1 MAVVTAPLYIQDP
14 NPGTIRYGLFT
25 VARGP
30 LELTRHGRDGGYTW
44 QSLDC
49 GTAEGYEIAC
59 LPELAAKESG
69 LPPEGINATPFA
81 VYARLNCAPVGHSPD
96 SPEEFA
102 SMVSQRLAFTEQTAV
117 EEIFSA
123 ELFGQSPGLANNAA
137 AVDVGPAIDATEAL
151 AQLED
156 AYYQVA
162 GTVGTIHV
170 PHVYAPF
177 LMADSQLVK
186 ENGIWRTAAGSMVS
200 IGQYL
205 GWGPNG
211 VPPAVG
217 TVWLYITG
225 PVTVWRSS
233 QAFISPIEG
242 ALDRT
247 TNQVDML
254 AEREYV
260 VGFSCGP
267 FATQVTLSEGS

>member
-1 MAVVTAPLYIQDP
+1 MAVVTAAMYIQDP
-14 NPGTIRYGLFT
+14 NPGTLRYGLFT

-30 LELTRHGRDGGYTW
+30 LELTRHGRDGGFSW

-49 GTAEGYEIAC
+49 GTASGYEINC
-59 LPELAAKESG
+59 LPELAEKEPG
-69 LPPEGINATPFA
+69 LPPDLVSATPFA
-81 VYARLNCAPVGHSPD
+81 VYTRLLCAPVGATV
-96 SPEEFA
+96 EELRT
-102 SMVSQRLAFTEQTAV
+102 MVSRRLALTEQTAV
-117 EEIFSA
+117 EQIFSA
-123 ELFGQSPGLANNAA
+123 EASGQAPGLANNAA
-137 AVDVGPAIDATEAL
+137 AVDVGPAIDAVEAI

-156 AYYQVA
+156 AYYAVGGSA
-162 GTVGTIHV
+162 GTIHV
-170 PHVYAPF
+170 PHEFAPF
-177 LMADSQLVK
+177 LMSSHLI
-186 ENGIWRTAAGSMVS
+186 EFRNGIWYTAAGSLVS

-205 GWGPNG
+205 GYGPNG
-211 VPPAVG
+211 VPPAG
-217 TVWLYITG
+217 GSTWLYITG

-267 FATQVTLSEGS
+267 FATQVALSEGS

>member
-1 MAVVTAPLYIQDP
+1 MYIQDP
-14 NPGTIRYGLFT
+14 NPGTIRYGLFA

-30 LELTRHGRDGGYTW
+30 LELARHGRDGGYTW
-44 QSLDC
+44 QSMSC
-49 GTAEGYEIAC
+49 GTAQGYEIAC
-59 LPELAAKESG
+59 LPELAEKEPG
-69 LPPEGINATPFA
+69 VPPDLVSATPFA
-81 VYARLNCAPVGHSPD
+81 VLSRLNCAPVGQTLA
-96 SPEEFA
+96 EFQ
-102 SMVSQRLAFTEQTAV
+102 SMVAQGLAFTEQTAV

-123 ELFGQSPGLANNAA
+123 ELFGQSPGLANNANV
-137 AVDVGPAIDATEAL
+137 VDVGPAIDATEAL

-162 GTVGTIHV
+162 GVSGTIHV

-177 LMADSQLVK
+177 LMKDTQLVK
-186 ENGIWRTAAGSMVS
+186 ENGIWRTAAGSLVS

-205 GWGPNG
+205 GWGPTG